1 MASGWGANPNPG
13 EVGEGQHLRYKR
25 RRPPAA
31 TADAVHA
38 QTPEAFGMQMSTA
51 TAGSDGQVQPQG
63 QVSGQVSGQVQ
74 PQLQLQY
81 GQQQLQHLQQE
92 QLPPTLTL
100 TLTLTLNLTLT
111 LTLTLTLS
119 PNPNPNPN
127 LPGRPRRWA

>member
-1 MASGWGANPNPG
+1 MGVASGWGANPNPG

-38 QTPEAFGMQMSTA
+38 QTPEAFGMQMSTATA

-100 TLTLTLNLTLT
+100 TLTLTLALA
-111 LTLTLTLS
+111 
-119 PNPNPNPN
+119 
-127 LPGRPRRWA
+127 LPLPLIR